1 MAHTAVQLTIVNGQA
16 RRLTSTFSHPLATVW
31 GAPGGPWPTQTLD
44 QAIATHDEMDEL
56 VGMFAGGLA
65 EAGVRRG
72 DTVAW
77 QKENGPDAMALFRA
91 AWRLGAVAAPIHH
104 LAGPSDRDDI
114 LGRLRPALFLGPADP
129 VPTSGPLATGPE
141 RIEAADLALALGTS
155 GSTGTPKL
163 ALHTHRSLLYKA
175 HQMAQVHGL
184 GPDDCTLLCAPL
196 AHISG
201 LLYGVLLSACGV
213 RSVPMAKWDPNVALE
228 LIQRHRVTFMI
239 GPPTFFVSMIAAPT
253 FRPTAVRSLRQIS
266 CGGAGVTP
274 AFVRSASARMGCRIK
289 RSYGMTEA
297 PTVTTST
304 LEDDVEMATTTD
316 GRAIG
321 SVELLVVSVDSGEA
335 VPIGFP
341 GELWV
346 RGPELCEGYD
356 DEAATAASFTADGW
370 FKTGDLATLSA
381 EGWLTI
387 VGRVKDV
394 IIRGGENIASPE
406 LEAVLEAHPAVQ
418 AAVVVG
424 YPDPRLGE
432 RVCAFVVTTS
442 KFDLD
447 ISRAWFEERGVSKFK
462 WPERIVVVDA
472 FPLMPSGKPDR
483 KALKARAELV

>member
-1 MAHTAVQLTIVNGQA
+1 MTDQR
-16 RRLTSTFSHPLATVW
+16 RRLTSTFAHPQAAVW

-44 QAIATHDEMDEL
+44 QAIVTDDETDQL
-56 VGMFAGGLA
+56 VGHVAGGLA

-77 QKENGPDAMALFRA
+77 QRANGPEAIALFRA

-104 LAGPSDRDDI
+104 LAGPSDRDEV
-114 LGRLRPALFLGPADP
+114 LGRLRPSLFLGPTDP
-129 VPTSGPLATGPE
+129 VPTSDSPAVASEP
-141 RIEAADLALALGTS
+141 IESGDLALALGTS

-163 ALHTHRSLLYKA
+163 ALHTHRSLLYKSR
-175 HQMAQVHGL
+175 QMGQVHGL
-184 GPDDCTLLCAPL
+184 GPGDCTLLCAPL

-201 LLYGVLLSACGV
+201 LLYGVLLGACGV
-213 RSVPMAKWDPNVALE
+213 RSVPMGKWDPAVALE
-228 LIQRHRVTFMI
+228 LIERERVTFMI
-239 GPPTFFVSMIAAPT
+239 GPPTFFVSMMGAPT
-253 FRPTAVRSLRQIS
+253 FRPASVRSLRQIS

-274 AFVRSASARMGCRIK
+274 AFVRSASARLGCRIK
-289 RSYGMTEA
+289 RSYGLTEA

-304 LEDDVEMATTTD
+304 LEDDVELAATTD
-316 GRAIG
+316 GRAVG
-321 SVELLVVSVDSGEA
+321 AAELLVVSIDTGDA
-335 VPIGFP
+335 VRAGLP

-356 DEAATAASFTADGW
+356 DEVATAASFTADGW

-394 IIRGGENIASPE
+394 IIRGGENIAAPE

-418 AAVVVG
+418 EAVVVG

-432 RVCAFVVTTS
+432 RVCAFVVATS
-442 KFDLD
+442 PFDLEV
-447 ISRAWFEERGVSKFK
+447 SCAWFEERGLSKFK
-462 WPERIVVVDA
+462 WPERIIVVDTL
-472 FPLMPSGKPDR
+472 PLMPAGKPDR
-483 KALKARAELV
+483 NALKARAKLP